1 MRILFDRKNFKIF
14 SAVLIL
20 LIFLNIIVFS
30 SWGHRI
36 FSVIV
41 NPGSSWLRKSS
52 QNLEDSEKSREELEE
67 EVSSLQEKLLKS
79 EVELAK
85 FNSTEEE
92 NSKLRQYLN
101 FLNNKSAKYVLANV
115 VWQENLLNFSHYNQN
130 IVIDRGS
137 RDGLY
142 EGLAVVNEAGVIVG
156 KIIAVEKDSSRV
168 CLINNSFCQ
177 MAVSLSNEERTVGLA
192 EGDLG
197 LSVKISFVSQSEKVN
212 VGDQIITSGLE
223 KNIPRGLAVGRVN
236 NVEQEVND
244 IWQKI
249 NAEALFNI
257 NDLNIVSV
265 IVPQ

>member
-14 SAVLIL
+14 LAVFAL
-20 LIFLNIIVFS
+20 LIFLNIIAFS
-30 SWGHRI
+30 SWGHRF
-36 FSVIV
+36 FSAVAK
-41 NPGSSWLRKSS
+41 PATSFFRK
-52 QNLEDSEKSREELEE
+52 NSENVDNSKKSKDELEA
-67 EVSSLQEKLLKS
+67 EVADLQERLLKS

-101 FLNNKSAKYVLANV
+101 FFSNDSVKYVIANV

-130 IVIDRGS
+130 IIIDRG
-137 RDGLY
+137 RKDGLL
-142 EGLAVVNEAGVIVG
+142 EGLVVLNEAGVVVG
-156 KIIAVEKDSSRV
+156 KIIEVEDNNSRV

-177 MAVSLSNEERTVGLA
+177 MAVSLSNEDRTVGLA

-197 LSVKISFVSQSEKVN
+197 LSVKISFVSQSENIK
-212 VGDQIITSGLE
+212 VGDQVITSGLE

-236 NVEQEVND
+236 NVEQEIND

-257 NDLNIVSV
+257 NNLNIVSV
-265 IVPQ
+265 VLPQ